1 MLGGETIL
9 PFEKALETVLNS
21 AHQLGTEHVEVAHAA
36 NRVLAED
43 VKSDIDIPPFDK
55 SAMDGFACRR
65 ADLANEL
72 TVVETIPAGHVPTKT
87 IGVNQCAKIMTG
99 GMVSQGADCV
109 FMKEYVETC
118 TENAVRFVGEKTAD
132 NICQKGED
140 IRAGDIV
147 LRKGTLLKPQH
158 IAVLASVGKTQPLV
172 AKRPRVAVI
181 ATGNELVE
189 PGCKP
194 EPSQI
199 RDSNSLQLS
208 VQIES
213 IGAVTASYGIAKDMD
228 KAIDSMF
235 EKAVEENDVV
245 IISGGVSVGDF
256 DLVPDI
262 LKQNGVELM
271 FEKIAIKPGKPTV
284 FGFCDEAFCFGLP
297 GNPLAAFVIF
307 ELLVKPFLY
316 KLMGHDYR
324 HHDIRMPL
332 GESIKR
338 KKTKRQ
344 RWFPVAI
351 TQAGTVKPVEY
362 HGSAHISALCGAD
375 GLINIGVG
383 VAEIEKA
390 AIVRVRLI

>member
-1 MLGGETIL
+1 ML
-9 PFEKALETVLNS
+9 PFEKAFETVLNS
-21 AHQLGTEHVEVAHAA
+21 ARPLGMERVDLANAA
-36 NRVLAED
+36 NRILAED
-43 VKSDIDIPPFDK
+43 VQSDEDMPPFNK

-72 TVVETIPAGHVPTKT
+72 TAVEIIPAGHVPTKT
-87 IGVNQCAKIMTG
+87 IGVKQCAKIMTG
-99 GMVSQGADCV
+99 GMVPPGADCV
-109 FMKEYVETC
+109 FMKEYVEIC
-118 TENAVRFVGEKTAD
+118 TENTVRFVGEKTAD

-140 IRAGDIV
+140 IRADDLV

-158 IAVLASVGKTQPLV
+158 VAVLASVGNTQPLV

-189 PGCKP
+189 PVSKP
-194 EPSQI
+194 DLSQI
-199 RDSNSLQLS
+199 RNSNSLQLS

-213 IGAVTASYGIAKDMD
+213 IGAVATSCGIAKDMD

-235 EKAVEENDVV
+235 EEAVEENDVV

-284 FGFCDEAFCFGLP
+284 FGLCDEAFCFGLP
-297 GNPLAAFVIF
+297 GNPLATFVIF

-316 KLMGHDYR
+316 KLMGYHYK

-332 GESIKR
+332 GDSIKR

-351 TQAGTVKPVEY
+351 TEMGTVKPVEY
-362 HGSAHISALCGAD
+362 HGSAHISSLCSAD
-375 GLINIGVG
+375 GLMSIDID
-383 VAEIEKA
+383 VAEIEKGTM
-390 AIVRVRLI
+390 VPVRLI